1 MADPGLDRHVS
12 APVDSEGQRCPT
24 GRASAMERRQFL
36 IAGGLVPFAALL
48 GCDGREPLLRVSGI
62 TWVGYEPLFLART
75 LDLLPP
81 DRIRLIESPSNT
93 NSLMQL
99 ASGEVEAATLT
110 LDEFVLARAGGIPVR
125 VALVFDTSEG
135 ADVVMA
141 RPGIDRLEHLAGRR
155 VGVEETA
162 AGALMLRKS
171 LDAAGLEPED
181 VTRVAVIGGGQ
192 VDAYRNGEIDAV
204 ISYEPFASRLEAL
217 GATRLY
223 DSSAFPGLIVDVLAV
238 SDRAIGRQPKAL
250 AELVSAYF
258 EALAVVKSS
267 PGRAH
272 RLMAPRLGLSIDETA
287 RAYEGIALLGLQDNH
302 AWLDPPATRLTQAT
316 QAVAEIMQANAL
328 IDQVPTLSDIATARF
343 LPEAP

>member
-1 MADPGLDRHVS
+1 MK
-12 APVDSEGQRCPT
+12 
-24 GRASAMERRQFL
+24 RRQFL
-36 IAGGLVPFAALL
+36 LAGVLGPLVALV
-48 GCDGREPLLRVSGI
+48 GCTDREPLLRVSGI
-62 TWVGYEPLFLART
+62 SWIGYEPLFLART

-125 VALVFDTSEG
+125 VGLVFDTSNG

-141 RPGIDRLEHLAGRR
+141 RPGIDRLEDLAGRR
-155 VGVEETA
+155 IGVEETA

-171 LDAAGLEPED
+171 LETAGLEPGD
-181 VTRVAVIGGGQ
+181 VTQVPVIGGDQ
-192 VDAYRNGEIDAV
+192 VEAYREGEIDAV
-204 ISYEPFASRLEAL
+204 ISYEPFASRLESL
-217 GATRLY
+217 GATRLH
-223 DSSAFPGLIVDVLAV
+223 DSSAFPGLIADVLAI
-238 SDRAIGRQPKAL
+238 SERAITRQPRAL

-258 EALAVVKSS
+258 EALGVVTSS

-272 RLMAPRLGLSIDETA
+272 RLMAPRLGLSTEETA
-287 RAYEGIALLGLQDNH
+287 RAYEGIALLDLGDNH
-302 AWLDPPATRLTQAT
+302 AWLDPPATRLARAT
-316 QAVAEIMQANAL
+316 RAVADIMLASAL
-328 IDQVPTLSDIATARF
+328 IDEVPTLSGIATARF